1 MKRKFII
8 PIFLVITAISF
19 SSSCEKEDPGDGTV
33 PEIIVLGLN
42 PLYWALDV
50 PYVDAGAT
58 AYDITVQG
66 DTVDLTNNIVVSIN
80 VDVSAIGDYDVRYN
94 VTDES
99 GETAEEK
106 IRAVK
111 VVIGK

>member
-1 MKRKFII
+1 MKKKFII
-8 PIFLVITAISF
+8 PIFLVIAAISF

-33 PEIIVLGLN
+33 PEIKVLGLN
-42 PLYWALDV
+42 PLYWALDI
-50 PYVDAGAT
+50 PYTDAGAM
-58 AYDITVQG
+58 AYDITPQG
-66 DTVDLTNNIVVSIN
+66 DTVDLTSNIVVDIN

-99 GETAEEK
+99 GEAAEEK
-106 IRAVK
+106 VRVVK